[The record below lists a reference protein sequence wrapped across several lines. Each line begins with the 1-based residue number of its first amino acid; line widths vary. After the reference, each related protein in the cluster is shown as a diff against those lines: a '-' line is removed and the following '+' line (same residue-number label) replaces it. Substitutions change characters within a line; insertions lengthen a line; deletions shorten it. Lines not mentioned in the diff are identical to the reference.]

1 MTKREENKIFR
12 ETLHERFF
20 WTYSTGL
27 KNYLTE
33 NGHKFLFRCTHFKRN
48 NFFWLYDKTEELL
61 QDVRKYWENKERVSD
76 TDTKEDKLTNE

>member
-48 NFFWLYDKTEELL
+48 KTEELL

-76 TDTKEDKLTNE
+76 TDTKEDKLTSE

>member
-48 NFFWLYDKTEELL
+48 NSSGFMIRQKNYY
-61 QDVRKYWENKERVSD
+61 RM
-76 TDTKEDKLTNE
+76 